1 MHNPICHFVIDY
13 LLVLLC
19 TWREGACST
28 TSDQMHH
35 EQEGSQAV
43 NIEPAHS
50 SSIILPMLEI
60 LCPWQLVLLE
70 LFQSDGGQAGKRAK
84 QASLKREFR
93 HNSRRKA
100 FLIYEKRTLGRTGS
114 QQPVCGTS
122 LHIREGQAL
131 APCMS
136 VGQWTGGVCR
146 RHGSVTLLGWNSRCL
161 RAGGMTV
168 RMQTWCGV
176 KCCTKY
182 NTGSAKG
189 LRMSGIWA
197 WNPLPFAEMR
207 GEASRGHPGR
217 RGSVQSTASRSHA
230 LRCQICTAVRCL
242 AQMGSDRLEKAVGRS

>member
-1 MHNPICHFVIDY
+1 MAVGSPGTFSERRWTSRQKSEASFSKKENLDIIP
-13 LLVLLC
+13 
-19 TWREGACST
+19 GAKL
-28 TSDQMHH
+28 
-35 EQEGSQAV
+35 
-43 NIEPAHS
+43 S
-50 SSIILPMLEI
+50 SYMRNT
-60 LCPWQLVLLE
+60 PW
-70 LFQSDGGQAGKRAK
+70 GGRD
-84 QASLKREFR
+84 
-93 HNSRRKA
+93 
-100 FLIYEKRTLGRTGS
+100 S

-168 RMQTWCGV
+168 RMQTWCSV
-176 KCCTKY
+176 KVLCFF

-217 RGSVQSTASRSHA
+217 RGSVQSTA
-230 LRCQICTAVRCL
+230 
-242 AQMGSDRLEKAVGRS
+242 G

>member
-1 MHNPICHFVIDY
+1 MHNPTCHFVISY
-13 LLVLLC
+13 LLVSLC

-43 NIEPAHS
+43 NIELAHS
-50 SSIILPMLEI
+50 SSIIL
-60 LCPWQLVLLE
+60 LCLRSCAHGSWFSWNF
-70 LFQSDGGQAGKRAK
+70 FQSDDGQAGKRAK

-93 HNSRRKA
+93 HNSGREA

-146 RHGSVTLLGWNSRCL
+146 RHGSVTLLGWKFAMFESR
-161 RAGGMTV
+161 RDD
-168 RMQTWCGV
+168 
-176 KCCTKY
+176 
-182 NTGSAKG
+182 SAYAN
-189 LRMSGIWA
+189 MVWY
-197 WNPLPFAEMR
+197 
-207 GEASRGHPGR
+207 
-217 RGSVQSTASRSHA
+217 
-230 LRCQICTAVRCL
+230 
-242 AQMGSDRLEKAVGRS
+242 